1 MLYRILEL
9 LKTHNFRGIFFLTGH
24 MAEKIS
30 KFPKIL
36 DLLESQE
43 IGYHS
48 SAHTVRPTIIELTDV
63 ENYELARH
71 YSLTRETRH
80 INPLTG
86 KAEGQGGI
94 ISLQNLFSSKK
105 IVSFRA
111 PGYSYSPPHLEALNE
126 LGITYDFSTNLSEEP
141 LHFKNTTFYPFPDLI
156 DSPNAKAGA
165 RIARSL
171 LKGNVSVLA
180 FHPNYFVNAD
190 HWDSLYYPGNPQ
202 RFLVVPA
209 RSHMETKSLLRRF
222 DMFLSFL
229 NHLEKTGLLK
239 VDPKLEMG
247 KKQEKLSSYCVSR
260 SYQLSVGWSTKFFGY
275 KPRFVLSHYKHFF
288 EKNETQVK

>member
-1 MLYRILEL
+1 MRSKTFLTFDCEDFFNDRSTFMLYRILEL

-63 ENYELARH
+63 ENYELARQ

-105 IVSFRA
+105 IF
-111 PGYSYSPPHLEALNE
+111 HFL
-126 LGITYDFSTNLSEEP
+126 FS
-141 LHFKNTTFYPFPDLI
+141 
-156 DSPNAKAGA
+156 
-165 RIARSL
+165 
-171 LKGNVSVLA
+171 
-180 FHPNYFVNAD
+180 
-190 HWDSLYYPGNPQ
+190 
-202 RFLVVPA
+202 
-209 RSHMETKSLLRRF
+209 
-222 DMFLSFL
+222 
-229 NHLEKTGLLK
+229 
-239 VDPKLEMG
+239 
-247 KKQEKLSSYCVSR
+247 
-260 SYQLSVGWSTKFFGY
+260 
-275 KPRFVLSHYKHFF
+275 
-288 EKNETQVK
+288 